1 MSLSHQQNALAI
13 AKIMPTDEIGHI
25 TVISRDVAAF
35 YGVADVWDAH
45 YRSTAELSPSDTQYE
60 DVANLARAC
69 AGSAGPGRIP
79 CADWLIY
86 LR

>member
-1 MSLSHQQNALAI
+1 MSQRPQNALAI
-13 AKIMPTDEIGHI
+13 ATVAQSDEIGPV

-35 YGVADVWDAH
+35 YGFADVWDAH
-45 YRSTAELSPSDTQYE
+45 YRQTTELTPADARYD
-60 DVANLARAC
+60 DVVGLARAC